1 MVRSRRLWV
10 AGLTATFVLMGCAR
24 PSDEEAGEMVDETG
38 IEETG
43 ITGDVEP
50 EPLQAD
56 LTPVNESGVT
66 GTASLTSR
74 DGQLV
79 VDLTLDGATE
89 GERYVAH
96 VHKGECGNDLG
107 MAAAI
112 GELTVTEGRNRITGS
127 VDGASL
133 DPAQSHF
140 VQAHRGADDKP
151 VACGNLPPIGGVE
164 VAPAGAAAAPAG
176 EAPASQGD
184 TY

>member
-1 MVRSRRLWV
+1 MIRSRRLWV
-10 AGLTATFVLMGCAR
+10 AGLTATFVLVGCAR
-24 PSDEEAGEMVDETG
+24 PSDEEAGEMV
-38 IEETG
+38 EETG

-56 LTPVNESGVT
+56 LSSVNESGVT
-66 GTASLTSR
+66 GVASLTNR

-96 VHKGECGNDLG
+96 VHNGECGNDLG

-112 GELTVTEGRNRITGS
+112 GELTVTEGRSRITGS
-127 VDGASL
+127 VDEASL
-133 DPAQSHF
+133 DPAQNHF

-151 VACGNLPPIGGVE
+151 VACGNLPPIGIVE
-164 VAPAGAAAAPAG
+164 TAPASAEAAPTG
-176 EAPASQGD
+176 EAPAPQGD